1 MPVPRPFPRSNPERT
16 KRPKPA
22 RGGRRRARH
31 SIKHARV
38 VRPAPA
44 RLPVRRRR
52 RPRSPSTT
60 ARRRRPV
67 SSRIVRPVLALSL
80 PAPSPEPAQ
89 LLLHVSQ
96 HRDPS
101 PPRRARAIPR
111 RSRAFRSRTRARPT
125 DRPIERAIEQS
136 INQSINRRT
145 NQRTNE
151 PTNER
156 RSRASLARVPRAD
169 ALDPRARARSIRFD
183 AIAPSSTTCAA
194 RATARS
200 RRRRARP
207 GESRRP
213 RARGADRGD
222 RPILRLGMHS
232 IPLAGCHIRP
242 RAFSIRAKK
251 KNGSDAWV

>member
-1 MPVPRPFPRSNPERT
+1 MPRPFPRSNPERT

-101 PPRRARAIPR
+101 PPRRARAIPFAFAR
-111 RSRAFRSRTRARPT
+111 VPFAFARATDRSTDRAR
-125 DRPIERAIEQS
+125 DRA
-136 INQSINRRT
+136 INQSIDERTNERT
-145 NQRTNE
+145 NQRTNDDRAR
-151 PTNER
+151 P
-156 RSRASLARVPRAD
+156 SRASLAPTPSTRA
-169 ALDPRARARSIRFD
+169 PARDRFD
-183 AIAPSSTTCAA
+183 ST
-194 RATARS
+194 RS
-200 RRRRARP
+200 RRRRRRVRRARP
-207 GESRRP
+207 R
-213 RARGADRGD
+213 DRGD
-222 RPILRLGMHS
+222 DARVPANRDDRAPAVPTAATDRFYDS
-232 IPLAGCHIRP
+232 VFIRYRSRCVMYDLV
-242 RAFSIRAKK
+242 RARRARKK
-251 KNGSDAWV
+251 KMGLTRGYEYQ